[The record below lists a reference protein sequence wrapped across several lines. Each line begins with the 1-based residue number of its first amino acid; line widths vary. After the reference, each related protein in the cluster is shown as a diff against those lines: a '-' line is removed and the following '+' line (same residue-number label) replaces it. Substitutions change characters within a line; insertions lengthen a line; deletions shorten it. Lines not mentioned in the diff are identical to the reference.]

1 MIFKPK
7 KIDKDFWAKYK
18 LGSRLAFVIVLI
30 IFLVMSI
37 KILNGQIIDKNFQ
50 DIIAN
55 LILYLTVFI
64 GLGANSVE
72 KISEIYESINIKKL
86 NNENNKRK

>member
-1 MIFKPK
+1 MTIKPEK
-7 KIDKDFWAKYK
+7 STNDFWSEHKI
-18 LGSRLAFVIVLI
+18 GSRLAFIIVLI
-30 IFLVMSI
+30 VFLVMSI

-55 LILYLTVFI
+55 LILYLTIFI

-72 KISEIYESINIKKL
+72 KISNIYEKISINKL
-86 NNENNKRK
+86 KNNKKDK